1 MARDG
6 GSVFDRWKGVSFRP
20 VLTIV
25 QQRLDQEAAQ
35 LFARFNSYSEMARS
49 LGIPVSTAYDRVQR
63 ALKAEPDNDTAG
75 AKKVA
80 LARLDAM
87 AKIAQQ
93 VAEEEHV
100 ARSNGRVIFV
110 KDEAGEPVPLH
121 DRLPNLQALDRL
133 ARIEDQ
139 RNRLLGTYAPTAA
152 RLEIVPQELV
162 EELVRRNEEQIV
174 ALERDLGLPPGGDI
188 SEAHAFTETPSDSRK
203 RTRR

>member
-1 MARDG
+1 MARTNAASAQRNG
-6 GSVFDRWKGVSFRP
+6 RGRFAKG
-20 VLTIV
+20 IV
-25 QQRLDQEAAQ
+25 QMKLDQEAAE
-35 LFARFNSYSEMARS
+35 LFARFNSYSEMARQ
-49 LGIPVSTAYDRVQR
+49 LNIPVSTAYDRVQR
-63 ALKAEPDNDTAG
+63 ALKAEPDNDTAS

-93 VAEEEHV
+93 VAEEEHL
-100 ARSNGRVIFV
+100 ARSNGRIIFV

-152 RLEIVPQELV
+152 RLEVVPSELV
-162 EELVRRNEEQIV
+162 EELVRRNEEQIA
-174 ALERDLGLPPGGDI
+174 ALERYLGLPPGGDA
-188 SEAHAFTETPSDSRK
+188 SDAKATETPTESRK
-203 RTRR
+203 AN

>member
-1 MARDG
+1 MARTNAASAQRNG
-6 GSVFDRWKGVSFRP
+6 RGRFAKG
-20 VLTIV
+20 IV
-25 QQRLDQEAAQ
+25 QMRLDQEAAQ
-35 LFARFNSYSEMARS
+35 LFARFNSYSEMARQ
-49 LGIPVSTAYDRVQR
+49 LNIPLSTAYDRVQR
-63 ALKAEPDNDTAG
+63 ALKAEPDNDTAS

-152 RLEIVPQELV
+152 RLEVVPSELV
-162 EELVRRNEEQIV
+162 EELVRRNEEQIA
-174 ALERDLGLPPGGDI
+174 ALEKDLGLPPGGDI
-188 SEAHAFTETPSDSRK
+188 SDAQATETPTESRK
-203 RTRR
+203 GTRR